1 VNTHTYVHMKNEEY
15 GYPRIRNDSASF
27 VSNAR
32 VAYLSMTEVYALG
45 GKDKNKVSKEKRTTL
60 ARM

>member
-1 VNTHTYVHMKNEEY
+1 MKNEEY
-15 GYPRIRNDSASF
+15 RYPRIRIRSDSASS

-32 VAYLSMTEVYALG
+32 VAYLSMTEAYTLG

-60 ARM
+60 TRM

>member
-1 VNTHTYVHMKNEEY
+1 MKNEEY

-27 VSNAR
+27 VTNAR
-32 VAYLSMTEVYALG
+32 VAYLSMTEAYALG